1 MRRPEEVLLADD
13 GSGDETRVA
22 FELWARA
29 QSFRSDHVM
38 QENEG
43 FRRSWILNEA
53 IARTRRDYRV
63 FLDGRSRA
71 MGYHPWHLP
80 KRRGDLD
87 LNDELLAQAHCEGA
101 TRGELGLDQHL
112 LIKTS

>member
-1 MRRPEEVLLADD
+1 VRRSDEGLLADD
-13 GSGDETRVA
+13 GSGDETRVV

-29 QSFRSDHVM
+29 QSFRSDRVM

-43 FRRSWILNEA
+43 FRRSRILNEA
-53 IARTRRDYRV
+53 TARTRSDYRV
-63 FLDGRSRA
+63 FLDVRSRA

-87 LNDELLAQAHCEGA
+87 LNDGSLAQAHCEGA
-101 TRGELGLDQHL
+101 TRGEHGLDQCL
-112 LIKTS
+112 PIKTS